1 MTTQARLEVFI
12 DIFEQKKQ
20 RAQALASLKPIDFV
34 AAILDEFSELEY
46 LGDDPASYRIIKKAD
61 GQELADDSLQN
72 QLRGGEQLVLVEHSP
87 PLPNNTQPP
96 SAHLYL
102 REQTSGK
109 LFKLNWLPALI
120 GRPDSNQNNDQLAV
134 NLSAL
139 GGLRVSRRH
148 AQIVE
153 RANGY
158 YVEQLSS
165 NPLSVRDNQGTIT
178 EVKDFHPLQNGDVIL
193 LERSQLALKFIIRP
207 KETSA

>member
-12 DIFEQKKQ
+12 DIFEHKKQ
-20 RAQALASLKPIDFV
+20 RAQALVSLKPNDFV
-34 AAILDEFSELEY
+34 AAILDEFNELEY
-46 LGDDPASYRIIKKAD
+46 LGNDPKSYRIIKKSD
-61 GQELADDSLQN
+61 GNELADDALQN
-72 QLRGGEQLVLVEHSP
+72 QLRGGEQLALVEHSP
-87 PLPNNTQPP
+87 AIPSNASAP

-102 REQTSGK
+102 REQSNGK

-120 GRPDSNQNNDQLAV
+120 GRPDSGQNNEELAV

-153 RANGY
+153 KANNY

-165 NPLSVRDNQGTIT
+165 NPLSVRDSQGTVS
-178 EVKDFHPLQNGDVIL
+178 EVKDFHPLQHGDVIL

-207 KETSA
+207 KETTP

>member
-12 DIFEQKKQ
+12 DIFEHKKQ
-20 RAQALASLKPIDFV
+20 RAQALVSLKPNDFV
-34 AAILDEFSELEY
+34 AAILAEFNELEY
-46 LGDDPASYRIIKKAD
+46 LGNDPANYRIVKKAD
-61 GQELADDSLQN
+61 GQELADDTLQS
-72 QLRGGEQLVLVEHSP
+72 QLRGGEQLVLTEYNP
-87 PLPNNTQPP
+87 PIPNNTQQPN
-96 SAHLYL
+96 AHLYL

-120 GRPDSNQNNDQLAV
+120 GRPDGGQSNDQLAV

-148 AQIVE
+148 AQIIE
-153 RANGY
+153 RANTY

-165 NPLSVRDNQGTIT
+165 NPLSVRDSQGVVT
-178 EVKDFHPLQNGDVIL
+178 EVKDFHPLQHGDVIL
-193 LERSQLALKFIIRP
+193 LERSELALKFIIRP